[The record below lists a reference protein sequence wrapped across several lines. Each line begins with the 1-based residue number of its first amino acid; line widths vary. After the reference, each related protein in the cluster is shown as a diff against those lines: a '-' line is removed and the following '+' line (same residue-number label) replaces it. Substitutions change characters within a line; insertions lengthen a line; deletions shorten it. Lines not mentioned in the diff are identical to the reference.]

1 MSTLTAG
8 RSVSKD
14 LREANL
20 ELGSWYEMAQDRA
33 LWRSVV
39 RHLAPPTE
47 TTNND
52 PLTQTATNQP
62 SS

>member
-1 MSTLTAG
+1 MTFG
-8 RSVSKD
+8 RSINKD
-14 LREANL
+14 LQEADI
-20 ELGSWYEMAQDRA
+20 ELDGWYEMAQDRA

-39 RHLAPPTE
+39 RHLVSPTE

-52 PLTQTATNQP
+52 PLAQTATNQP

>member
-1 MSTLTAG
+1 MTFG
-8 RSVSKD
+8 RSVSKA

-20 ELGSWYEMAQDRA
+20 ELGSWAEMAQDRA